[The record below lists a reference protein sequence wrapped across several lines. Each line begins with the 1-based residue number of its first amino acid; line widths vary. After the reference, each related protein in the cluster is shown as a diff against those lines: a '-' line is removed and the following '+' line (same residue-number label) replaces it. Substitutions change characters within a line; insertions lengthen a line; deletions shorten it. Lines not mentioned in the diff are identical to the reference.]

1 MGDKWRK
8 PRKRHTATYCNK
20 RGGRG
25 DGTANIPSQRP
36 RNICIHICWGGR
48 WKTQREQQTTRR
60 THCNTLQHTRRT
72 GRRRCRDSLICL
84 CIQIH
89 PGHSRELIHTMIYT
103 TKRRTWRRRCQFS
116 IIPSL
121 TVQPFTPPTRTAQED
136 LSTVSWRLN

>member
-20 RGGRG
+20 QGGRG
-25 DGTANIPSQRP
+25 DGTAKIPSQRP
-36 RNICIHICWGGR
+36 QNICIHIYRGGR
-48 WKTQREQQTTRR
+48 WR
-60 THCNTLQHTRRT
+60 TSNYKKNTLQHTRRT
-72 GRRRCRDSLICL
+72 RRRRCRDSLICL

-89 PGHSRELIHTMIYT
+89 PGHSKELTHTMIYT

-121 TVQPFTPPTRTAQED
+121 TVQPLTPPTRTAQED
-136 LSTVSWRLN
+136 LSKVSWRLN